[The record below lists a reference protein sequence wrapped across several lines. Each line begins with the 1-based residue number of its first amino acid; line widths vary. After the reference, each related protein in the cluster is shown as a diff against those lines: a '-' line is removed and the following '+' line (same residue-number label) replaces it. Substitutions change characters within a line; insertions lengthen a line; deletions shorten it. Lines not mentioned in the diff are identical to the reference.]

1 MIPIRK
7 LHRKL
12 AHGALEYTFVFPAAY
27 DTIQVFMKWT
37 NHGDEVDGATA
48 TGKLAFYAV
57 DKGHDANQILLGV
70 DNIGTGLDSH
80 DNGLGEKNI
89 IMFDW
94 KAPAMKAVLTQAG
107 VTTAAGVSVDL
118 YVKTFSYGL
127 ENANSTTLYSSGKD
141 NNWSGAGTSGF
152 GNPAGTLTEGQ
163 T

>member
-37 NHGDEVDGATA
+37 NHAADGSK

-70 DNIGTGLDSH
+70 EGIGTGLDSH

-94 KAPAMKAVLTQAG
+94 KAPAMKAVLTQTAG
-107 VTTAAGVSVDL
+107 VGADGVSVDL

-127 ENANSTTLYSSGKD
+127 ENANSTTLYSTGQD

>member
-12 AHGALEYTFVFPAAY
+12 AHGATEYTFVFPAAY

-37 NHGDEVDGATA
+37 NHEADGSK

-70 DNIGTGLDSH
+70 DNIGTGLESH
-80 DNGLGEKNI
+80 DNSLGKANI

-94 KAPAMKAVLTQAG
+94 KAPAMKAVLTQTAG
-107 VTTAAGVSVDL
+107 GGADGVSVDL